1 MDLGKIIAFNLNK
14 LRTERSLTLGQLAKL
29 PASAKRF
36 YRILK
41 KGAAT
46 LPLTLSG
53 KLPTAERAVHTP
65 DGS

>member
-29 PASAKRF
+29 SGISKA
-36 YRILK
+36 ILSDIK

-46 LPLTLSG
+46 LLLTLSG
-53 KLPTAERAVHTP
+53 KLPT
-65 DGS
+65 G

>member
-29 PASAKRF
+29 SGISKA
-36 YRILK
+36 ILSDIE

-53 KLPTAERAVHTP
+53 KLPT
-65 DGS
+65 D

>member
-29 PASAKRF
+29 SGISKA
-36 YRILK
+36 ILSDIE
-41 KGAAT
+41 KGAAI

-53 KLPTAERAVHTP
+53 KLPM
-65 DGS
+65 G

>member
-29 PASAKRF
+29 SGISKA
-36 YRILK
+36 ILSDIE

-46 LPLTLSG
+46 LLLTLSG
-53 KLPTAERAVHTP
+53 KLPT
-65 DGS
+65 G

>member
-29 PASAKRF
+29 SGISKA
-36 YRILK
+36 ILSDIE

-53 KLPTAERAVHTP
+53 KLPT
-65 DGS
+65 G